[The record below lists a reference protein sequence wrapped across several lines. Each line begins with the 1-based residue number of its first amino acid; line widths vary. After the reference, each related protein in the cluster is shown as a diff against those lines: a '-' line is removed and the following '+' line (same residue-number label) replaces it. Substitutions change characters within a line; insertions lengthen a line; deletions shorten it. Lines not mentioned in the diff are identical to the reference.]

1 MIQAYLSGINPEW
14 IKKSRLVKS
23 NSSILY
29 LVSAFLLKKE
39 AISKEKEAISK
50 GKEAV
55 SKGKKKLFLRS
66 QDYKK
71 PMKITESFMHW
82 PKKLL

>member
-1 MIQAYLSGINPEW
+1 MNSLKIHRVAASNTLKAYWFLIQAYLSGINPEW

-23 NSSILY
+23 TSSILY

-39 AISKEKEAISK
+39 AVSKEKEAISK

-55 SKGKKKLFLRS
+55 PKGKKSCF
-66 QDYKK
+66 
-71 PMKITESFMHW
+71 
-82 PKKLL
+82 